1 MNTPDTSAVAQIN
14 ELLRRV
20 VSQFE
25 ISGHKNS
32 LGPLPLKNF
41 DSLFERPDLYLLV
54 HIRDDREQCQERQP
68 HLPFL
73 RSLT

>member
-32 LGPLPLKNF
+32 LGPCRSRISIRFLSALISICWCTYVMTAN
-41 DSLFERPDLYLLV
+41 SVRSAS
-54 HIRDDREQCQERQP
+54 HIF
-68 HLPFL
+68 HSSAL
-73 RSLT
+73 

>member
-1 MNTPDTSAVAQIN
+1 
-14 ELLRRV
+14 
-20 VSQFE
+20 
-25 ISGHKNS
+25 
-32 LGPLPLKNF
+32 
-41 DSLFERPDLYLLV
+41 LLV

>member
-20 VSQFE
+20 VSQ
-25 ISGHKNS
+25 S